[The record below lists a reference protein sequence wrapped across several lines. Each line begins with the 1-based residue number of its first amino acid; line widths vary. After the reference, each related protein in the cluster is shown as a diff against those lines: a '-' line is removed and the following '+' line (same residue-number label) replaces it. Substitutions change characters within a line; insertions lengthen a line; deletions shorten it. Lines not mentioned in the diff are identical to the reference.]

1 MINIFSKSTIG
12 NLKSDPIELKLSET
26 IDLFNAAYEAYKI
39 LTCPDKNTESFHK
52 DWSHLEKRWKVHT
65 WIWHRLFLIDKLIK
79 DNAFDS
85 AITSLSNIIKQPNF
99 PKRLAV
105 RCKAQLGCCYY
116 GMKKIRASVRPLV
129 ECLALLYSEN
139 KAHDRQMID
148 DDIILARNSQINW
161 IKAKISHLLPYTVHV
176 VLQGLEEIIISLEE
190 SKHRK

>member
-1 MINIFSKSTIG
+1 
-12 NLKSDPIELKLSET
+12 
-26 IDLFNAAYEAYKI
+26 
-39 LTCPDKNTESFHK
+39 
-52 DWSHLEKRWKVHT
+52 
-65 WIWHRLFLIDKLIK
+65 
-79 DNAFDS
+79 
-85 AITSLSNIIKQPNF
+85 
-99 PKRLAV
+99 
-105 RCKAQLGCCYY
+105 
-116 GMKKIRASVRPLV
+116 MKKIRASVRPLV